1 MKVDDPAVG
10 LFNKLI
16 SALDNIDANKVE
28 RISTKLV
35 VQICKEVQKWG
46 YWTRAKDVIVYVMTW
61 LMILL

>member
-1 MKVDDPAVG
+1 LKVDDPAVG

-35 VQICKEVQKWG
+35 AQICKEVQK
-46 YWTRAKDVIVYVMTW
+46 
-61 LMILL
+61 